1 MKRILSTGVLTGVVL
16 LSGWGGCRKEP
27 SPVEGQAKPDAAL
40 PCRAKQDLE
49 AFSRFHAD
57 RIAPLGLSGK
67 GLFSGGADPVRLR
80 SLARLMRSRSS
91 LTSLLILML
100 VVLVSLTRSPQYIND
115 SSPVIDFD
123 KIWWYFG
130 GLPPVENMGK
140 PNGKPNRKASEIL
153 QTNPTLI
160 YYLHSYFLSFLCH
173 FLTPSGFHLN
183 PNFHPFI

>member
-80 SLARLMRSRSS
+80 SLARLMRKTAGVMSEFHARDAAFGHLVARRTKMFQDLASAWDKVAADLEAS
-91 LTSLLILML
+91 DKAAFRRDREALIGLRAKD
-100 VVLVSLTRSPQYIND
+100 VVLRRQFGVFYSACHL
-115 SSPVIDFD
+115 SSPF
-123 KIWWYFG
+123 
-130 GLPPVENMGK
+130 
-140 PNGKPNRKASEIL
+140 
-153 QTNPTLI
+153 
-160 YYLHSYFLSFLCH
+160 
-173 FLTPSGFHLN
+173 
-183 PNFHPFI
+183 